1 MYIRKGL
8 MLMPIFSLLLCSAL
22 QAQDEGILH
31 FLVGNV
37 RVDGQKATPGMK
49 IKQGATVETGP
60 ESIAEIRYGHETGL
74 RIREKSRV
82 KIDRPASAYRIL
94 LAHGTLLSL
103 VRHKTDFEVLTPI
116 TTAGV
121 RGTTL
126 FVHVPDDT
134 TAYVC
139 TCNGK
144 VELRDGDRSLKT
156 VSAAH
161 HEPYRIQGRPGH
173 LRMEAQGMLIHTD
186 VEIFEQRYRL
196 EQEESE
202 K

>member
-1 MYIRKGL
+1 MSTRKVL
-8 MLMPIFSLLLCSAL
+8 ILFPALSLLLCSAL
-22 QAQDEGILH
+22 QAQEEGVLH
-31 FLVGNV
+31 FMTGDV
-37 RVDGQKATPGMK
+37 RVNGQKAALNAK
-49 IKQGATVETGP
+49 IAQGATLETGP
-60 ESIAEIRYGHETGL
+60 ESVAEVRFGHETGL

-103 VRHKTDFEVLTPI
+103 VRHKTDFEVQTPI

-121 RGTTL
+121 RGTIF
-126 FVHVPDDT
+126 FVHMPDDT
-134 TAYVC
+134 TAYIC

-144 VELRDGDRSLKT
+144 VELRDGGRSLKT

-161 HEPYRIQGRPGH
+161 HEPYRVHGRPGG
-173 LRMEAQGMLIHTD
+173 LRVEPQGMLDHTD

-196 EQEESE
+196 EQE
-202 K
+202 